1 MVKYKE
7 FKLGDLFEIQKVKGI
22 NKSKLVNPNISTN
35 EYDYVTRTS
44 LNNGIEST
52 TDFVCDVPYNEPN
65 TFSLGLLQM
74 TFFYRERSW
83 YAGQFVR
90 KIIPKFKLNTKIAL
104 YFNTIFSR
112 LSKVLLSVLV
122 RHVDNVF
129 RDSKVRLPVTD
140 ADEIDFNYMEQID
153 FNYMEQY
160 IAELEQQ
167 RLAELE
173 QQRLAELDSYLK
185 ATGLNDYGLT
195 DEDKKI
201 LAYKPIFQEFK
212 IVDLFNVVNTHS
224 ILKSQVANLEN
235 GNVPYLTAA
244 EGNNAVLKYINCPKE
259 WIDEGNCVFI
269 GGKTMV
275 VTYQEKDFCSNDS
288 HNLALYFKDS
298 RYKSPLIQQYFVGSV
313 RKALSK
319 KYSWDDSISKAK
331 IRSDSVRLPVVS
343 NTKNLDF
350 NYMEKYIRAI
360 EKLTIAEAVKYK
372 DREILTTESLINKM

>member
-140 ADEIDFNYMEQID
+140 ADEIDFNYMEQ
-153 FNYMEQY
+153 Y
-160 IAELEQQ
+160 I
-167 RLAELE
+167 AELE

-212 IVDLFNVVNTHS
+212 IVDLFNVVNTHN

>member
-140 ADEIDFNYMEQID
+140 ADEIDFNYMEQ
-153 FNYMEQY
+153 Y
-160 IAELEQQ
+160 I
-167 RLAELE
+167 AELE

-372 DREILTTESLINKM
+372 DREILTTESAMKNICKQLHCIYL

>member
-140 ADEIDFNYMEQID
+140 ADEID

-372 DREILTTESLINKM
+372 DRETLTTESLINKM

>member
-1 MVKYKE
+1 MVRMVKYKE

-140 ADEIDFNYMEQID
+140 ADEID

>member
-1 MVKYKE
+1 MRCTLIP
-7 FKLGDLFEIQKVKGI
+7 F
-22 NKSKLVNPNISTN
+22 LV
-35 EYDYVTRTS
+35 DCLR
-44 LNNGIEST
+44 
-52 TDFVCDVPYNEPN
+52 
-65 TFSLGLLQM
+65 
-74 TFFYRERSW
+74 
-83 YAGQFVR
+83 
-90 KIIPKFKLNTKIAL
+90 
-104 YFNTIFSR
+104 
-112 LSKVLLSVLV
+112 LLSVLV

-140 ADEIDFNYMEQID
+140 ADEID

-288 HNLALYFKDS
+288 HNLAL
-298 RYKSPLIQQYFVGSV
+298 
-313 RKALSK
+313 
-319 KYSWDDSISKAK
+319 
-331 IRSDSVRLPVVS
+331 
-343 NTKNLDF
+343 
-350 NYMEKYIRAI
+350 
-360 EKLTIAEAVKYK
+360 
-372 DREILTTESLINKM
+372 

>member
-140 ADEIDFNYMEQID
+140 ADEID

-319 KYSWDDSISKAK
+319 KYSWDNSISKAK

-350 NYMEKYIRAI
+350 NYMEKYIRTI

>member
-90 KIIPKFKLNTKIAL
+90 KIISKFKLNTKIAL

-140 ADEIDFNYMEQID
+140 ADEID

>member
-140 ADEIDFNYMEQID
+140 ADEIDFNYMEQ
-153 FNYMEQY
+153 Y

-167 RLAELE
+167 RFAELE
-173 QQRLAELDSYLK
+173 QQRFAELDSYLK

>member
-1 MVKYKE
+1 MVRMVKYKE

-140 ADEIDFNYMEQID
+140 ADEID

-372 DREILTTESLINKM
+372 DRETLTTESLINKM

>member
-1 MVKYKE
+1 MVRMVKYKE

-160 IAELEQQ
+160 I
-167 RLAELE
+167 AELE

>member
-1 MVKYKE
+1 MVRMVKYKE

-140 ADEIDFNYMEQID
+140 ADEID

-319 KYSWDDSISKAK
+319 KYSWDNSISKAK

-350 NYMEKYIRAI
+350 NYMEKYIRTI

>member
-140 ADEIDFNYMEQID
+140 ADEIDFNYMEQ
-153 FNYMEQY
+153 Y

-259 WIDEGNCVFI
+259 WIDEGNCIFI

>member
-167 RLAELE
+167 RLAEL
-173 QQRLAELDSYLK
+173 DSYLK

-331 IRSDSVRLPVVS
+331 IRSDNVRLPVVS

>member
-140 ADEIDFNYMEQID
+140 ADEID

-331 IRSDSVRLPVVS
+331 IRSNSVRLPVVS

>member
-22 NKSKLVNPNISTN
+22 NKSKLVNHNISTN

-140 ADEIDFNYMEQID
+140 ADEIDFNYMEQ
-153 FNYMEQY
+153 Y
-160 IAELEQQ
+160 I
-167 RLAELE
+167 AELE

>member
-153 FNYMEQY
+153 FNYMKQY
-160 IAELEQQ
+160 I
-167 RLAELE
+167 AELE

>member
-1 MVKYKE
+1 MVRMVKYKE

-140 ADEIDFNYMEQID
+140 ADEID

-350 NYMEKYIRAI
+350 NYMEKYIRTI

>member
-140 ADEIDFNYMEQID
+140 ADEID

-319 KYSWDDSISKAK
+319 KYSWDDSITKAK

>member
-1 MVKYKE
+1 M
-7 FKLGDLFEIQKVKGI
+7 
-22 NKSKLVNPNISTN
+22 
-35 EYDYVTRTS
+35 
-44 LNNGIEST
+44 
-52 TDFVCDVPYNEPN
+52 
-65 TFSLGLLQM
+65 
-74 TFFYRERSW
+74 
-83 YAGQFVR
+83 
-90 KIIPKFKLNTKIAL
+90 
-104 YFNTIFSR
+104 
-112 LSKVLLSVLV
+112 
-122 RHVDNVF
+122 
-129 RDSKVRLPVTD
+129 
-140 ADEIDFNYMEQID
+140 
-153 FNYMEQY
+153 
-160 IAELEQQ
+160 
-167 RLAELE
+167 
-173 QQRLAELDSYLK
+173 
-185 ATGLNDYGLT
+185 
-195 DEDKKI
+195 
-201 LAYKPIFQEFK
+201 
-212 IVDLFNVVNTHS
+212 
-224 ILKSQVANLEN
+224 KSQVANLEN

-372 DREILTTESLINKM
+372 DRETLTTESLINKM

>member
-1 MVKYKE
+1 MVRMVKYKE

-140 ADEIDFNYMEQID
+140 ADEIDFNYMEQ
-153 FNYMEQY
+153 Y
-160 IAELEQQ
+160 I
-167 RLAELE
+167 AELE

-235 GNVPYLTAA
+235 GNAPYLTAA

>member
-140 ADEIDFNYMEQID
+140 ADEID

-350 NYMEKYIRAI
+350 HYMEKYIRAI

>member
-167 RLAELE
+167 RLAEL
-173 QQRLAELDSYLK
+173 DSYLK

-331 IRSDSVRLPVVS
+331 IRSDSVRFPVVS

>member
-1 MVKYKE
+1 MVRMVKYKE

-140 ADEIDFNYMEQID
+140 ADEIDFNYMEQ
-153 FNYMEQY
+153 Y
-160 IAELEQQ
+160 I
-167 RLAELE
+167 AELE

-372 DREILTTESLINKM
+372 DREILTTESAMKNICKQLHCIYL

>member
-140 ADEIDFNYMEQID
+140 ADEID

>member
-160 IAELEQQ
+160 I
-167 RLAELE
+167 AELE